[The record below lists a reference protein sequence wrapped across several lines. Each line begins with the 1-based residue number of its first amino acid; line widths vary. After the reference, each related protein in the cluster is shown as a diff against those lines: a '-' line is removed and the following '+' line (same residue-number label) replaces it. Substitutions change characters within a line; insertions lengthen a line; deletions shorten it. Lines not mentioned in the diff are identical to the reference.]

1 MAIIKKLKAIKKEQ
15 NHLLGIQD
23 LSFSE
28 VSNIL
33 NQAKKNNIVAG
44 IHNATPEYAKKMI
57 NIGFQLVSVG
67 SDKIFMSDGAKSIVN
82 KIKN

>member
-1 MAIIKKLKAIKKEQ
+1 MTEKAGFDKPEGHPTYEQ
-15 NHLLGIQD
+15 SL
-23 LSFSE
+23 
-28 VSNIL
+28 NIL
-33 NQAKKNNIVAG
+33 NYAKKNNIVAG

-57 NIGFQLVSVG
+57 NIGFQIVSIG

>member
-1 MAIIKKLKAIKKEQ
+1 MYKRQAL
-15 NHLLGIQD
+15 
-23 LSFSE
+23 
-28 VSNIL
+28 NIL
-33 NQAKKNNIVAG
+33 NHAKKNNIVAG